1 MAVNSKF
8 FSRRGLKRSRL
19 GLIIGLFALGACSNQ
34 QLSQLPPW
42 IQSPKQVPS
51 QTQSTPPPAARPA
64 APQTA
69 APEVANPPTTQ
80 SGEVQQP
87 DAAEEA
93 RLAALP
99 KFNTA
104 PGEVPEGIQSEDR
117 FVAPPPPPVNPDV
130 PRVAILLPLSGP
142 AAKIGQSMLN
152 AAQLA
157 VFHFANKKFE
167 LLPHDTKGTPEGA
180 AEAAALAIGDGAS
193 LILGPLLSSSVRA
206 AAPAAQA
213 AGVVVVAF
221 SNDRSVAGDGV
232 FAMGFLPSEEV
243 TRVVSFARQKGVSR
257 FAALAPDNEY
267 GRRVIES
274 MRRAAE
280 GAGGVVTHVELY
292 APRTQDFDPI
302 IKRLSNYEARRQSL
316 LAQKAELEARDDDIA
331 RQALARLERLQ
342 TVGDLSFDGL
352 LIADGGK
359 NLQSIAALLPYYD
372 IDPKRVRILGT
383 GQWDVPGIGA
393 EPGMVGGWFAAPAP
407 EFRKDFMQQYR
418 EVYGALPPRLA
429 TLSYDATALAA
440 VLTQVGGRV
449 AAESLIVPQ
458 GFIGRDGIF
467 RFRPEGTAERGL
479 TVRQIFERETKVIS
493 NSPASFSSNLN

>member
-1 MAVNSKF
+1 MAGKIMSF
-8 FSRRGLKRSRL
+8 RRFIAPTWLL
-19 GLIIGLFALGACSNQ
+19 VGLFTLGACANQ

-42 IQSPKQVPS
+42 IQTPKPVPPQS
-51 QTQSTPPPAARPA
+51 QTSPPSASQPQRPA
-64 APQTA
+64 PAVPDVTGRSQNEPPQPGQTEAPNTDRQASLPQFNTE
-69 APEVANPPTTQ
+69 PGQPGGV
-80 SGEVQQP
+80 QP
-87 DAAEEA
+87 D
-93 RLAALP
+93 
-99 KFNTA
+99 
-104 PGEVPEGIQSEDR
+104 DR
-117 FVAPPPPPVNPDV
+117 FAAPPPPPMNPDV

-142 AAKIGQSMLN
+142 AAKLGQSMLN

-157 VFHFANKKFE
+157 VFHFADKKFE

-180 AEAAALAIGDGAS
+180 AEAAALAISDGAS

-206 AAPAAQA
+206 VTPAAQA

-221 SNDRSVAGDGV
+221 SNDRSVAGDGI

-243 TRVVSFARQKGVSR
+243 TRVVSFARAKGVSR

-274 MRRAAE
+274 MHRAAE
-280 GAGGVVTHVELY
+280 SAGGVVTQVELY
-292 APRTQDFDPI
+292 DPGIQDFDPI
-302 IKRLSNYEARRQSL
+302 IKRLSNYESRRQAL
-316 LAQKAELEARDDDIA
+316 LAQKAELEARDDNIA
-331 RQALARLERLQ
+331 RQALARLEKLQ

-383 GQWDVPGIGA
+383 GQWDVQGIGA

-407 EFRKDFMQQYR
+407 EFRKDFEKQYSD
-418 EVYGALPPRLA
+418 VYGAKPPRLA

-440 VLTQVGGRV
+440 VLTQAGGRV
-449 AAESLIVPQ
+449 SPDSLIVPQ

-479 TVRQIFERETKVIS
+479 TVRQIFERETRIIS
-493 NSPASFSSNLN
+493 KSPASFSSNLN